1 MVQKQVNTIKQMD
14 PRDPC
19 RIEMTDMLL
28 DKLYVNA
35 DFAPC
40 FCMIAFVSFE
50 LGNCDE
56 APQSST

>member
-1 MVQKQVNTIKQMD
+1 MVQKQVNIIRQMD
-14 PRDPC
+14 PRDPF

-50 LGNCDE
+50 LGN
-56 APQSST
+56 

>member
-19 RIEMTDMLL
+19 RIDMTDMLL

-40 FCMIAFVSFE
+40 FSMIAFVSFE
-50 LGNCDE
+50 LEN
-56 APQSST
+56 